1 MARGAVNRPVSQGRC
16 GTCAQFSATADG
28 EAQWFLHG
36 HALLKLSEQE
46 MTDCASYAG
55 PYGMNWVAS
64 VHKGLALNSTYP
76 LANHSDPTLA
86 GCRGPCQRVE
96 ADPRLSVA
104 HIDGATCMKE
114 GVGRVPSGAEQ
125 MIAWLQYGPPRS
137 VSLHACSMG
146 TTAA

>member
-1 MARGAVNRPVSQGRC
+1 
-16 GTCAQFSATADG
+16 
-28 EAQWFLHG
+28 
-36 HALLKLSEQE
+36 

-86 GCRGPCQRVE
+86 GCRGPCQRAE

-104 HIDGATCMKE
+104 RIDGATCMKE
-114 GVGRVPSGAEQ
+114 GVGHVPSGAEQ